1 MTRAFRKIFAI
12 IILSWSFSAIADAGP
27 FEDAGAAY
35 DGGDYATALRL
46 YRQMADQGN
55 GNAQFSLGTIYEKG
69 RGVAQDDAE
78 AAKWYRLAADQG
90 HPTAQFNLGIMY
102 DNGRGVAQNKVLA
115 HAWFSLSV
123 AQGNQEAA
131 RTRDILARRMTPT
144 QLAQAQKLA
153 REWKPEQQPHR
164 R

>member
-1 MTRAFRKIFAI
+1 
-12 IILSWSFSAIADAGP
+12 
-27 FEDAGAAY
+27 
-35 DGGDYATALRL
+35 
-46 YRQMADQGN
+46 
-55 GNAQFSLGTIYEKG
+55 
-69 RGVAQDDAE
+69 
-78 AAKWYRLAADQG
+78 
-90 HPTAQFNLGIMY
+90 MY
-102 DNGRGVAQNKVLA
+102 DNGRGVAQNEVLA